1 MAITNTT
8 KIRHSVGGPGNPT
21 TIANGTIYFRKLS
34 NSDDRYEMLLSQGT
48 TVNDLKP
55 ISSIVKNNGGLESAV
70 FGEGDTME
78 QALAK
83 VQQAIKNTLVIVQQN
98 NTEVGSFRLNQ
109 DSTSSITIN
118 LKDTTYDVAT
128 SSKAGLMS
136 AGDKTKLDS
145 INTGVV
151 NDVYIIPAGEIKI
164 GEDFVIDTSDC
175 EVRSE
180 TGQRYTFGDPSGN
193 EPWTFHGVADKAIY
207 DGDGNVIATSYPKL
221 ESGKIPTEYLPGSV
235 DEILEYN
242 SMSVFP
248 TKGESGKIYVDKTTN
263 KTYRWGETQYVE
275 ISASLA
281 IGTGENMAYK
291 GSEGAALATKVAN
304 ILEGKTSVPKATNA
318 TNDKNGADIST
329 TYLKKASNT
338 SQAIDSEIVF
348 EQGVTIN
355 GDGIY
360 AEHSGVSIGTGSKP
374 FENVYAGTFHG
385 SLDGNAS
392 SASSASK
399 IGTHTAEAITAI
411 ETKANAA
418 DTALTWGT
426 W

>member
-48 TVNDLKP
+48 RVNDLKP

-70 FGEGDTME
+70 FGVGDTME

-83 VQQAIKNTLVIVQQN
+83 VQQAIKNTLVIVKQN
-98 NTEVGSFRLNQ
+98 NTDVGSFRLNQ

-180 TGQRYTFGDPSGN
+180 TGQQYTFGDPSGN
-193 EPWTFHGVADKAIY
+193 APWTFHGVADKAIY
-207 DGDGNVIATSYPKL
+207 DGNGNVIATSYPKL
-221 ESGKIPTEYLPGSV
+221 ENGKIPTEYLPGSV

-304 ILEGKTSVPKATNA
+304 ILNGTTTVPKATNATNA

-329 TYLKKASNT
+329 TYLKKASDTPQTIN
-338 SQAIDSEIVF
+338 SEIVF
-348 EQGVTIN
+348 EQDVTIN

-360 AEHSGVSIGTGSKP
+360 TENSGASIGTGSKP
-374 FENVYAGTFHG
+374 FDNVYANSFHG
-385 SLDGNAS
+385 NLDGKAS
-392 SASSASK
+392 EASK
-399 IGTHTAEAITAI
+399 IGTHTAESITAI
-411 ETKANAA
+411 GSKANAA